1 MYNWVTCGYICAAV
15 NMNLRTLTKVKSNG
29 KSMEMYA
36 DKQSRTISCCTAH
49 FLALYKFALFHSYLC
64 GIKGFMWM
72 KEQLFIAFSINLKTI
87 LRSNVDFER
96 QSPCPLA
103 FCGYFSWPM
112 NNEKY
117 IICVMIPEFG
127 WLSDQGQGKK
137 FIKLSFSH
145 KHPVNCQTLHDDTTD
160 SVYLFKIPFHIFCDL
175 EHISRLQQRQ
185 TVWGENY
192 CISYKWCLHCSFD
205 FLSVLHWLQR
215 APPAIHHVAHF
226 SFEDICKDAGGK
238 IQLPWYITENCDNY

>member
-1 MYNWVTCGYICAAV
+1 MQLLTWIWELPPRSRAMARAWKCMQINKASVVALLIFWHFINLPFFTHTCVLGLI
-15 NMNLRTLTKVKSNG
+15 
-29 KSMEMYA
+29 
-36 DKQSRTISCCTAH
+36 
-49 FLALYKFALFHSYLC
+49 C

-103 FCGYFSWPM
+103 FCGYFFWPM

-145 KHPVNCQTLHDDTTD
+145 KHSVNCQTLHDDTTH
-160 SVYLFKIPFHIFCDL
+160 SVYLFKIPFYIFCDL

-205 FLSVLHWLQR
+205 FLSILHWLQR